1 MDLRRKGIYMNIE
14 LNRELLKALSEIANV
29 LSVMDEDSK
38 YEKEIKK
45 VSQQLEVIK
54 SIVDTNDTPLDVE
67 TFDDFTNSILDSIRE

>member
-1 MDLRRKGIYMNIE
+1 MNIE
-14 LNRELLKALSEIANV
+14 FNREILKALREITNV

-45 VSQQLEVIK
+45 VSQQLDVIR

-67 TFDDFTNSILDSIRE
+67 TFEDLTNSILDSVRE

>member
-1 MDLRRKGIYMNIE
+1 MNIE

-67 TFDDFTNSILDSIRE
+67 TFDDFTSSILESTRE